1 MSTKKLYLPYKTRT
15 STNKQ
20 LEFNFRLD
28 QNTTS
33 AVVINQI
40 ISLLLSKIS
49 SEIELF
55 KPSNGDIIQAI
66 CMVLVIR
73 SKMIDYDFDTLEKI
87 VTKTLKQAFNDA
99 KKAIV
104 TEPIS
109 GKS

>member
-73 SKMIDYDFDTLEKI
+73 SKMIDYDFDTVERI
-87 VTKTLKQAFNDA
+87 VNKTLRNAFNDG
-99 KKAIV
+99 KKAVII
-104 TEPIS
+104 EPAS
-109 GKS
+109 GNS